1 VWQRIVRRW
10 SLAESGAAHIRPPV
24 AAGQHWIRG
33 ALARPNNLRY
43 ASVLPAGIVRC
54 KSTTDAAQ
62 AILWS
67 REFNVPLIARSGG
80 HSYAGYSTT
89 TGLMLDLSLMNR
101 TSFDPSTGIVTVG
114 GGVVNRDLYRA
125 LKEANVTITH
135 GRCPSVGGAAFVLG
149 GGVGFNMR
157 RYGLACDQM
166 LKTTLVDAD
175 GNVLTA
181 TPGENADLFWA
192 CRGAG
197 GGNLGINTSLSL
209 QTFPVQD
216 LTVFRL
222 AWNSNP
228 EDLYAA
234 LVDALAAAPAT
245 LGSRLALDA
254 VTRRQ
259 LAAGRDVRIRLLGQ
273 LAGTPA
279 GLAEILEPAYRVAE
293 PSSADIR
300 VMSYWDA
307 QINFLAEPGPP
318 DRYQEKSAFFVG
330 PITSAAVG
338 TAFDWARRWPGT
350 SEAAHMVL
358 FQTGDQ
364 VDKVAPDATA
374 FVHRNSHWLMTIA
387 LSWGS
392 ADSSET
398 VGLNL
403 EWQGGFYES
412 MRAFTTGAYV
422 NFPDPS
428 LTTWE
433 QDYYGANLAH
443 LQRIKAAVDP
453 AQVFRFPQSIRPVAS
468 AAAEAGSGNA
478 GSAYKDYGLLTRH
491 TADLGV
497 SHQGV
502 SAAGW

>member
-1 VWQRIVRRW
+1 MWQRIVRRW

-228 EDLYAA
+228 QDLYAA

-254 VTRRQ
+254 VT
-259 LAAGRDVRIRLLGQ
+259 
-273 LAGTPA
+273 
-279 GLAEILEPAYRVAE
+279 
-293 PSSADIR
+293 
-300 VMSYWDA
+300 
-307 QINFLAEPGPP
+307 
-318 DRYQEKSAFFVG
+318 
-330 PITSAAVG
+330 
-338 TAFDWARRWPGT
+338 
-350 SEAAHMVL
+350 
-358 FQTGDQ
+358 
-364 VDKVAPDATA
+364 
-374 FVHRNSHWLMTIA
+374 
-387 LSWGS
+387 
-392 ADSSET
+392 
-398 VGLNL
+398 
-403 EWQGGFYES
+403 
-412 MRAFTTGAYV
+412 
-422 NFPDPS
+422 
-428 LTTWE
+428 
-433 QDYYGANLAH
+433 
-443 LQRIKAAVDP
+443 
-453 AQVFRFPQSIRPVAS
+453 
-468 AAAEAGSGNA
+468 
-478 GSAYKDYGLLTRH
+478 
-491 TADLGV
+491 
-497 SHQGV
+497 
-502 SAAGW
+502 